1 LNRREITGSLAER
14 SGKYT
19 AILNL
24 YDEAGRRK
32 QKSVAL
38 GIPVKGNKRKA
49 QAMLDELK
57 REYGSADAKLA
68 WAKLESPL
76 FADFLQDWLKT
87 TAPTIERTTYQSYES
102 MIDARLDPFFRERR
116 LRLCDV
122 EPRHIRELHE
132 SIFKDGCNANT
143 VIHYHAVVRK
153 ALQYAVKNELIGEN
167 AADKVDRPKKSKYLA
182 GFYSKDELAALFEAT
197 KEDSMAAVIQLAAY
211 YGLRR
216 SEVLGIRWSAVDF
229 ARGTLSINHKVTE
242 GKVDGRETLFT
253 EDKLKTKS
261 SFRTL
266 PLIPAV
272 RALLLERQKKQAE
285 YRAMFKRSYCEDYA
299 DYICVDE
306 MGKLFRPNYV
316 TDHFKLLLHQNGLR
330 PIRFH
335 DLRHSCA
342 SLLLSQGIPMKQ
354 IQDWLGHSTFAT
366 TADIYSHLDFASKQ
380 DSADAIAQAFAP
392 AEPQE
397 AEEPEEEIAEE
408 KQGFGMTM
416 GM

>member
-1 LNRREITGSLAER
+1 MKRREVTGSLFER
-14 SGKYT
+14 NGKFTAMLSFYDESGK
-19 AILNL
+19 
-24 YDEAGRRK
+24 RR

-49 QAMLDELK
+49 QARLEELK
-57 REYGSADAKLA
+57 REYGLQEYAKP
-68 WAKLESPL
+68 KEDSPL
-76 FADFLQDWLKT
+76 FADFLKDWLKI
-87 TAPTIERTTYQSYES
+87 TAPTIERTTYQSYEGLIS
-102 MIDARLDPFFRERR
+102 ARLDPFFREKK

-122 EPRHIRELHE
+122 EPKHIRELHQ
-132 SIFKDGCNANT
+132 SIFNDGCNANT

-153 ALQYAVKNELIGEN
+153 ALQYAVKNEMISEN
-167 AADKVDRPKKSKYLA
+167 AADKVDRPKKGKYLA
-182 GFYSKDELAALFEAT
+182 GFYSKEELAALFEAT
-197 KEDSMAAVIQLAAY
+197 KEDSMAVVIQLAAY

-229 ARGTLSINHKVTE
+229 ERGTVSINHKVTE
-242 GKVDGRETLFT
+242 TTVDGQHKLFT

-272 RALLLERQKKQAE
+272 RVLLEKQKEKQAQ
-285 YRAMFKRSYCEDYA
+285 YRKLFRKSYCRDYE
-299 DYICVDE
+299 DYICTDE

-316 TDHFKLLLHQNGLR
+316 TDHFSILLKRHGLR
-330 PIRFH
+330 HIRFH

-366 TADIYSHLDFASKQ
+366 TADIYSHLDFNSKQ
-380 DSADAIAQAFAP
+380 ESADAIAAAFAP
-392 AEPQE
+392 PEPDGPEE
-397 AEEPEEEIAEE
+397 AE
-408 KQGFGMTM
+408 QTGGFGMTM